1 MRNFIVES
9 IQRKSLTV
17 KGVGC
22 AVKPAFAPKGKNAGQ
37 DFYALGKTYFQE
49 NDLPKA
55 LDNFLKA
62 KEQHPTGPAAG
73 MVVLVNEILN
83 YQTKDLMNP

>member
-9 IQRKSLTV
+9 LPKKSLTV

-22 AVKPAFAPKGKNAGQ
+22 AVKHAFAKKGKNAGQ
-37 DFYALGKTYFQE
+37 DFYTLGRTYFQE
-49 NDLPKA
+49 NDLPRA

-62 KEQHPTGPAAG
+62 REQHPTGPAAE